1 MFMMRLPPRSPHP
14 TSALSIPSNQ
24 TPSIFID
31 LRIPRTRPE
40 SLAFHRSLAT
50 LSTEELRLF
59 ARQHCFAGYSLAAQI
74 ERGSSVDDPL
84 VVSRRKT
91 HKLSGAAP

>member
-1 MFMMRLPPRSPHP
+1 MMRLPPRSPHP
-14 TSALSIPSNQ
+14 TAALSIPSNQ

-59 ARQHCFAGYSLAAQI
+59 ARQHCFAGYSLAA
-74 ERGSSVDDPL
+74 RGHVDDPL
-84 VVSRRKT
+84 VVSRRNT
-91 HKLSGAAP
+91 HKLSEAAP